1 MPSSSSD
8 QSMYDLKL
16 PKKVEKEQKNIKL
29 GKRGAPEG
37 FEELKQVSFNEIL
50 SDETDMHT

>member
-16 PKKVEKEQKNIKL
+16 PKKVEKEQKNLKL

-50 SDETDMHT
+50 SDEKEIHT